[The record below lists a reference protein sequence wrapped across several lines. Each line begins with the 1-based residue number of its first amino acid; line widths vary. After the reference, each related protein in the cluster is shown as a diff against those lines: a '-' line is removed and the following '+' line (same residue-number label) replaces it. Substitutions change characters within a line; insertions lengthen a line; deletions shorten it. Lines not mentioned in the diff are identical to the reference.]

1 MRRLTLSWIGA
12 SAVAM
17 NRVPILIASA
27 PSARAAAS
35 PRPAAKPPLAMIGIA
50 TRSAAAGIS
59 TSPGTSSSPRV
70 PRALEAVDAHRCC
83 AAALGAQRMPN
94 ARALVNHL
102 HAGGGERRQVWGLI
116 VACRPLDRHSGAVY
130 RVTEFFAV
138 DRRYGPLPLE
148 TAAQFP

>member
-35 PRPAAKPPLAMIGIA
+35 PRPSAKPPLAMIGIA

-102 HAGGGERRQVWGLI
+102 HAGGGERRQARGRI
-116 VACRPLDRHSGAVY
+116 VAGRLHDRHSG
-130 RVTEFFAV
+130 V
-138 DRRYGPLPLE
+138 DDRAPTYVAGYGL
-148 TAAQFP
+148 

>member
-1 MRRLTLSWIGA
+1 MRRLTLAWMGGA
-12 SAVAM
+12 AVAM
-17 NRVPILIASA
+17 NRVSILIGWA
-27 PSARAAAS
+27 PSARAAGS
-35 PRPAAKPPLAMIGIA
+35 PRPSAKPPLAMIGIA

-102 HAGGGERRQVWGLI
+102 HAGGGERRQVRGRI
-116 VACRPLDRHSGAVY
+116 VAGRLHDRHSGVDD
-130 RVTEFFAV
+130 RVTEFVAGDGPDGRQ
-138 DRRYGPLPLE
+138 DRE
-148 TAAQFP
+148 